1 MPEEKAKNENIEQKD
16 VKDLDK
22 ELSEF
27 MPGASPKKAQ
37 TKQAG
42 TQPKATKKRAV
53 SKRPAAVRD
62 KVISKGKRK
71 RAIARVSITSGRG
84 TILINGRDVELIKPK
99 ELKNLILEPITIS
112 PLAGGIAKAS
122 DIKVNVF
129 GGGISGQAQA
139 IRTALAKAMVKA
151 SNSEELRKE
160 YMAYDRSIIVDDYR
174 RVEPK
179 KFLGPKARSR
189 FQTSY
194 R

>member
-84 TILINGRDVELIKPK
+84 TILINGSAYCLRLSAYAASEDVYLY
-99 ELKNLILEPITIS
+99 
-112 PLAGGIAKAS
+112 
-122 DIKVNVF
+122 
-129 GGGISGQAQA
+129 
-139 IRTALAKAMVKA
+139 IRG
-151 SNSEELRKE
+151 
-160 YMAYDRSIIVDDYR
+160 
-174 RVEPK
+174 
-179 KFLGPKARSR
+179 LGYAAC
-189 FQTSY
+189 
-194 R
+194 